1 MGPEIVEL
9 VAPLGAFFIMG
20 GAVLIGMKMRYTHIQ
35 RTRLSGVAQQDVDR
49 LTEAVDTLSNQVGL
63 LRDQF
68 LELNE
73 RVEFTERLLERPRSE
88 GAGPGPTPSQKN

>member
-1 MGPEIVEL
+1 MGPEIIEL
-9 VAPLGAFFIMG
+9 LAPISAFAVLGG
-20 GAVLIGMKMRYTHIQ
+20 SVLIGMKMRYTHIQ
-35 RTRLSGVAQQDVDR
+35 RTRLGGSAQQDVER
-49 LTEAVDTLSNQVGL
+49 LTEAVDNLSAQVGL

-88 GAGPGPTPSQKN
+88 G

>member
-1 MGPEIVEL
+1 MAPEIIEL
-9 VAPLGAFFIMG
+9 LAPFLALVGVG
-20 GAVLIGMKMRYTHIQ
+20 GATLLGMKMRYTHIQ
-35 RTRLSGVAQQDVDR
+35 RTRLGGVAQQDVER
-49 LTEAVDTLSNQVGL
+49 LSDAVDTLSAQVGL

-88 GAGPGPTPSQKN
+88 G